1 MSSTMDK
8 LKDKLHIRR
17 KSQSEEAAF
26 PSGSHA
32 SDVQRE
38 SFDEELAALPLEER
52 EAYLKEFEEA
62 DKVGEHKKGGL
73 IDRCEFDLLRS
84 PSYVLS
90 FSTALCRSLE
100 ARYTKVMC
108 MRASR
113 ADTRTQ

>member
-73 IDRCEFDLLRS
+73 IDRLIAKGNKRTEEQLAQEQKER
-84 PSYVLS
+84 
-90 FSTALCRSLE
+90 E
-100 ARYTKVMC
+100 AAMAGKGGVVR
-108 MRASR
+108 
-113 ADTRTQ
+113 

>member
-1 MSSTMDK
+1 MSSTIDK

-17 KSQSEEAAF
+17 KSQSEDAGYT
-26 PSGSHA
+26 PGSHA

-73 IDRCEFDLLRS
+73 IDRLIAKGNKRTEEQLAQEQQEREK
-84 PSYVLS
+84 
-90 FSTALCRSLE
+90 ALAAKGS
-100 ARYTKVMC
+100 VVH
-108 MRASR
+108 
-113 ADTRTQ
+113 